1 MIVLGGRRTPH
12 ARVRYDTS
20 LRTPGTADNKP
31 LVSAQVMA
39 APDES
44 PEDEESVSL
53 LDRLVHDMS
62 EYTVL
67 FLILPASK

>member
-1 MIVLGGRRTPH
+1 MLHVVCLPGGRRTPH
-12 ARVRYDTS
+12 ARGRYDTS

-53 LDRLVHDMS
+53 LDR
-62 EYTVL
+62 Y
-67 FLILPASK
+67 AA